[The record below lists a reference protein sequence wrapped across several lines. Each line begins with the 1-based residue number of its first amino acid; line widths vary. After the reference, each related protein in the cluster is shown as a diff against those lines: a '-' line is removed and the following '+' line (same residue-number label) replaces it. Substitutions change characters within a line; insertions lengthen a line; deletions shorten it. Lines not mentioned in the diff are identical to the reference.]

1 MRTTDELDYRAR
13 WQRIPEPI
21 LRVSHH
27 NPLVHRIITQFAIG
41 EIVTWEEALCQMV
54 VGMARNWDEQQKRAF
69 QQMMASMPP
78 IVIAKEN
85 FK

>member
-1 MRTTDELDYRAR
+1 MSTDELDYRAR

-27 NPLVHRIITQFAIG
+27 NPLVHRICTQFAIG
-41 EIVTWEEALCQMV
+41 EICNWEEALCQMV
-54 VGMARNWDEQQKRAF
+54 LGLSRNWAEQERRAF
-69 QQMMASMPP
+69 EAMMCAVPP
-78 IVIAKEN
+78 IVIQKEN